1 MGPNFEIAE
10 KVEKMEINKG
20 KERERNIRMPK
31 QRIQNEKEHIV
42 YRKNSQQERKM
53 NTRKETQERG
63 TE

>member
-10 KVEKMEINKG
+10 KGEKMEINKG

-31 QRIQNEKEHIV
+31 QRIQNERTHRIQ
-42 YRKNSQQERKM
+42 KNSQQERKM